1 MLANILKQLGIN
13 DTLWIQLGIFT
24 VLFLLLRF
32 FFFVPFLRL
41 IELREKETSGAEKDA
56 AELLKK
62 AEANEAEYGAKLSA
76 VKKQARDNSESILA
90 RAKTD
95 AAQRVNTARAGTK
108 EKIETGRA
116 KIMTEA
122 KGALESARSQSER
135 IAGMIVAKLMNTK
148 VDL

>member
-13 DTLWIQLGIFT
+13 ETLWIQLGIFT
-24 VLFLLLRF
+24 ALFLLLRF
-32 FFFVPFLRL
+32 FYFGPFLRL

-62 AEANEAEYGAKLSA
+62 AEANEAEYSAKLGA
-76 VKKQARDNSESILA
+76 VRKQARESSESILA

-95 AAQRVNTARAGTK
+95 AVQRVNTARASTK
-108 EKIETGRA
+108 EKIATGRSRVIA
-116 KIMTEA
+116 EA
-122 KGALESARSQSER
+122 QAALESARAQAER
-135 IAGMIVAKLMNTK
+135 VAGMIVEKLMNTK